1 MLDLALLLLL
11 HLVVKEQVRDDAFL
25 NFCRICRVFLLITLL
40 SLLVIFTL
48 LGLVFEVEKLEAFLD
63 AARRDASYHESWRI
77 VDVWVESFLQ

>member
-25 NFCRICRVFLLITLL
+25 DLCRLCRVFLLITPR

-48 LGLVFEVEKLEAFLD
+48 LRLVFEVEKLEAFLD
-63 AARRDASYHESWRI
+63 TAGRDASYHESW
-77 VDVWVESFLQ
+77 